1 MDAAVLAGP
10 GLPHFAPFPAPCAS
24 AGNSVIEVLAAGLNP
39 VDVAIA
45 AGIFPGVTP
54 TYPSVAGHEGVGI
67 LDGRRMY
74 FNGPVAPYGSMAQQV
89 LVAPERTIELPLGI
103 DDGVAAALGTAG
115 MAGWLALSWRARL
128 QPGETVLVLGATGV
142 LGTVAVQAARILGA
156 GRVVAA
162 GRNAA
167 GLRRL
172 DTLGADA
179 TVDVSAGSPADSDLP
194 GAFRKAAVGDV
205 DVIIDPVWGE
215 QALAALQ
222 AAAPFARLVQIGN
235 AGSPTASIPAG
246 VIRRFS
252 ASILGYTN
260 LMVPAVERATA
271 YATMAGH
278 AAAGRLVVDVE
289 HLPLSE
295 VRTAWALQNAVPHRK
310 LVLVP

>member
-1 MDAAVLAGP
+1 MDAAVLTGP
-10 GLPHFAPFPAPCAS
+10 GIRHFESFPAPSPS
-24 AGNSVIEVLAAGLNP
+24 AGNSVIDVLVAGLNP
-39 VDVAIA
+39 VDIAIA
-45 AGIFPGVTP
+45 SGTFPGVTP

-67 LDGRRMY
+67 LGGRRVY
-74 FNGPVAPYGSMAQQV
+74 FTGPVTPYGSMAQQV
-89 LVAPERTIELPLGI
+89 LVAPERTVELPDGI
-103 DDGVAAALGTAG
+103 DDGVSVALGTAG

-172 DTLGADA
+172 VSLGADA
-179 TVDVSAGSPADSDLP
+179 TVDVSTGSPADNDLP
-194 GAFRKAAVGDV
+194 AAFRSAAGGDI
-205 DVIIDPVWGE
+205 DVVIDPIWAE
-215 QALAALQ
+215 QALAALH

-246 VIRRFS
+246 VIRRCS

-260 LMVPAVERATA
+260 LMVPAGERAAA

-278 AAAGRLVVDVE
+278 AVAGRLIVDVE
-289 HLPLSE
+289 HLRLSE
-295 VRTAWALQNAVPHRK
+295 VRTAWALQSTVPHRK